1 MTQPGDSHTDVPD
14 FDPTASSLAG
24 HIAPEIMTELLSMR
38 SSIDNIDAALVYLL
52 AERFKATQRV
62 GFLKA
67 AHRLP
72 PADPGRETAQIARLR
87 ALAASAHL
95 DPAFAEKFLN
105 FIISEVIRHHQDI
118 SDNHSASQDGVQ
130 SASQSARQGGPQD
143 SPAGEPGT
151 VQEPVNGSAA
161 TAW

>member
-1 MTQPGDSHTDVPD
+1 MTQPGDSHADVPD

-24 HIAPEIMTELLSMR
+24 HVAPDIMAELLSMR

-67 AHRLP
+67 QHQLP
-72 PADPGRETAQIARLR
+72 PADPGREAAQIGRLR

-118 SDNHSASQDGVQ
+118 SDNHSA
-130 SASQSARQGGPQD
+130 AQGGA
-143 SPAGEPGT
+143 AGAAGDGAADGAAAT
-151 VQEPVNGSAA
+151 SVNGSAA
-161 TAW
+161 SAC